1 MHVLKFIKIRVID
14 IIIHNTNLDANNKP
28 LYNNYSESKPRV
40 RSVLSIMGP

>member
-14 IIIHNTNLDANNKP
+14 IIIHNTNLDANN
-28 LYNNYSESKPRV
+28 NDYSESKHRV